1 MSLLG
6 DGGDVKRPLSKCAS
20 PLRNKEFSTLQAVFR
35 ALRLRIAYETNAFA
49 FSELEATLN
58 ARGKWSGHSAEQRYE
73 RHRSER
79 FFLDPL
85 FFASE
90 ANQLLLAFGTDRHQQ
105 AATDFQLLQEGFRHS
120 QWSGRYEDSIEWR
133 VCLPARDAIA
143 IAESD
148 VAYPKLLDAL
158 LGTNH

>member
-6 DGGDVKRPLSKCAS
+6 DGADVKRALSKCAS
-20 PLRNKEFSTLQAVFR
+20 PLRNKEFYTLRGVFR
-35 ALRLRIAYETNAFA
+35 ALPLRMAYEANAFP

-58 ARGKWSGHSAEQRYE
+58 ARDKRSGHSAEQRYE
-73 RHRSER
+73 RDRPER

-105 AATDFQLLQEGFRHS
+105 ATTHFQLLNERFRHS
-120 QWSGRYEDSIEWR
+120 ERSCRYEDSIER
-133 VCLPARDAIA
+133 
-143 IAESD
+143 
-148 VAYPKLLDAL
+148 
-158 LGTNH
+158 